1 LPSTAMNPTTLT
13 LILQTLLSFLIGA
26 TTVALATTIA
36 ERVGS
41 TLGGVIGGMPSTV
54 VVTLF
59 FIAIMS
65 GDEVAASAAGTIP
78 LVMGFCGV
86 FLVCYVFL
94 SQKMKPG
101 AAILLSLLSWF
112 ILSSLA
118 YLFQPLPFGLS
129 LAVFGVLLLVCGWL
143 VQYRLDLPTSQ
154 GNHLAITFWQMAG
167 RGAMAGVIIACA
179 VLAAKLSGPALGA
192 ILAGFPAIMS
202 TTMWISSRS
211 RGVVYS
217 HALVT
222 PLLYSCMINVTVYAL
237 LARFLYPSVGVIW
250 GTLVAYAGALVSAYL
265 VFQYLKRLTSKSR
278 MLEEFDQL

>member
-1 LPSTAMNPTTLT
+1 MPQATLT
-13 LILQTLLSFLIGA
+13 LILQTALSFLIGA

-65 GDEVAASAAGTIP
+65 GEEVAASAAGTIP

-94 SQKMKPG
+94 SQHVKP
-101 AAILLSLLSWF
+101 AIAILLALLSWF
-112 ILSSLA
+112 ILSGLA
-118 YLFQPLPFGLS
+118 YLFQPLPFLLS
-129 LAVFGVLLLVCGWL
+129 LAIFGILLLVCVWL
-143 VQYRLDLPTSQ
+143 VQYQLDLPTSQ
-154 GNHLAITFWQMAG
+154 GNHLAITFSQMAG
-167 RGAMAGVIIACA
+167 RGALAGIIIASA

-211 RGVVYS
+211 RGVAYS

-237 LARFLYPSVGVIW
+237 LARYLYPSVGVMW
-250 GTLVAYAGALVSAYL
+250 GTLVAYTGALVSAYL
-265 VFQYLKRLTSKSR
+265 VFRYLKRLTSNSEV
-278 MLEEFDQL
+278 LAEGG